1 MTRWMLSLAVCLGIG
16 AATTLSAQQPT
27 NHAVAQVTTQAQAG
41 PRVQPAP
48 QSYQFS
54 LPTTHGNAYAAADV
68 NDKHTITITTLGLIG
83 LGVLAVLL
91 LAL

>member
-1 MTRWMLSLAVCLGIG
+1 MTRWMLSLALCLGVG
-16 AATTLSAQQPT
+16 AATSLAAQQPAK
-27 NHAVAQVTTQAQAG
+27 HAAAQVTTQAQAG
-41 PRVQPAP
+41 PRVQPVAP
-48 QSYQFS
+48 SYEFS
-54 LPTTHGNAYAAADV
+54 LPNTHSNAYAAADV